1 LSKINNKID
10 AIILCG
16 GYGTR
21 IKNFTKNIIPKSLL
35 KIKKRTFLDY
45 LLKKITKYPFNKI
58 ILIAGY
64 QGKKIYK
71 IYNNKRINLIEI
83 ECLVEKK
90 PSGTGGALNF
100 AKNKIQNDFV
110 LFNGDTF
117 IDFNLGYFLKKKF
130 NKKYIGEMIL
140 TSNSSKSLT
149 NNLLNLRIKK
159 NKVIN
164 FSDKTN
170 LINSGIIFFK
180 KKIKKEFKKNVISFE
195 NTILKKLINKNKI
208 VGKIDSNFFVDIGTD
223 KNFLY
228 AKQKIPALFNKP
240 ALFLDRDGVINKD
253 FGHVHSIDKL
263 VYNKKIFSIIKKY
276 QKKKYLT
283 FVVTNQAGIAK
294 GFYSLNSF
302 FKFQNFIKKDLFNR
316 DIYINDQEF
325 CPHHPNGVVK
335 KYSIICKC
343 RKPGNQMIKNLR
355 ERWDID
361 LKKSLFIGDHKV
373 DELCAKKS
381 KIKFKYFNK
390 KK

>member
-1 LSKINNKID
+1 MSKINNKID

-21 IKNFTKNIIPKSLL
+21 IKNFTKNKIPKSLL

-117 IDFNLGYFLKKKF
+117 IDFNLGYFFKKKF
-130 NKKYIGEMIL
+130 NKKYVGEMIL

-164 FSDKTN
+164 FSDKTK

-180 KKIKKEFKKNVISFE
+180 KKIKKEFKKNIISFE
-195 NTILKKLINKNKI
+195 NTILKK
-208 VGKIDSNFFVDIGTD
+208 
-223 KNFLY
+223 
-228 AKQKIPALFNKP
+228 
-240 ALFLDRDGVINKD
+240 
-253 FGHVHSIDKL
+253 
-263 VYNKKIFSIIKKY
+263 
-276 QKKKYLT
+276 
-283 FVVTNQAGIAK
+283 
-294 GFYSLNSF
+294 
-302 FKFQNFIKKDLFNR
+302 
-316 DIYINDQEF
+316 
-325 CPHHPNGVVK
+325 
-335 KYSIICKC
+335 
-343 RKPGNQMIKNLR
+343 
-355 ERWDID
+355 
-361 LKKSLFIGDHKV
+361 
-373 DELCAKKS
+373 
-381 KIKFKYFNK
+381 
-390 KK
+390 